1 MKIERI
7 TLFNIQAFDGLVTF
21 DFDDSTS
28 VMSVSG
34 KNGAGKS
41 TLLKVAYLI
50 QKAHFSKLLGGS
62 ELFEFKEEALR
73 YLVSDDS
80 YITLKM
86 KEGEQSSIL
95 KLSIEN
101 GMVELHCD
109 NENFINQHWNLE
121 SPYPPHEPTGRY
133 C

>member
-50 QKAHFSKLLGGS
+50 QKAHFSKLLGGLNFS
-62 ELFEFKEEALR
+62 SLR
-73 YLVSDDS
+73 KKPCV
-80 YITLKM
+80 IWFQMTLI
-86 KEGEQSSIL
+86 S
-95 KLSIEN
+95 
-101 GMVELHCD
+101 H
-109 NENFINQHWNLE
+109 
-121 SPYPPHEPTGRY
+121 
-133 C
+133 